1 MNLELHDQLCQV
13 LPQAVGDVFLSQE
26 NRPDGMDYYDMV
38 VADIHGIRPSELIE
52 HQKKGGKV
60 FGTFCVYVPDEV
72 IFAADAIATGL
83 CGGSQFWVPGGEKV
97 LPNNTCPLIKA
108 SVGARLDRTCPFFR
122 IADMYIGETTCDGK
136 KKAWEILSEDVPIHV
151 MDLPQMKRAKDV
163 KAWAEEIKEL
173 MHVVEEFTGNK
184 VTAEKLAESIK
195 LINNKRKALDRLYAC
210 RKNEKLP
217 ISGTDALVISQIAFY
232 DDPARFA
239 QMTNKL
245 CDELEQRIKDGV
257 SVVPEGTKRSC

>member
-1 MNLELHDQLCQV
+1 M
-13 LPQAVGDVFLSQE
+13 
-26 NRPDGMDYYDMV
+26 
-38 VADIHGIRPSELIE
+38 
-52 HQKKGGKV
+52 
-60 FGTFCVYVPDEV
+60 
-72 IFAADAIATGL
+72 
-83 CGGSQFWVPGGEKV
+83 

-195 LINNKRKALDRLYAC
+195 LINNREKRWTDCMPVVRMRSFQSAVRMHWLFLRLHFMMI
-210 RKNEKLP
+210 RQDLH
-217 ISGTDALVISQIAFY
+217 
-232 DDPARFA
+232 R
-239 QMTNKL
+239 
-245 CDELEQRIKDGV
+245 
-257 SVVPEGTKRSC
+257 